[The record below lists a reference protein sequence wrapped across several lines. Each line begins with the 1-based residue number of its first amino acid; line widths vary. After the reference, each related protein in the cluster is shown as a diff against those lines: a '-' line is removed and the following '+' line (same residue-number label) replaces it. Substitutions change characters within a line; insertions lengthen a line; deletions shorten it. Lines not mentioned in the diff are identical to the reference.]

1 MLKINANQQHK
12 RWFVEWVGG
21 SVICCNS
28 CWW

>member
-12 RWFVEWVGG
+12 RWFVEWLSG